1 MQQQP
6 TNEHISVLASEW
18 DILATIEDNIKL
30 LAHQNAKVQFE
41 FIPSHQDDDTSY
53 DNLSPKAKS
62 NVDADHLATQFQED
76 HIHDE
81 RNVVPM
87 LPKAGLQLH
96 LPVTKTDS
104 KAELSR
110 TNSNILFDSPTPLP
124 PYDSTYSNA
133 TSGQTKFSIR
143 G

>member
-1 MQQQP
+1 MLPQCTILCENQSIVNRLTTFQSHLPPFSPVTDFIADDDSFSSIMQQQP

-18 DILATIEDNIKL
+18 DILATIEDNTKL

-81 RNVVPM
+81 RNVLPM
-87 LPKAGLQLH
+87 LPKAGVHLH
-96 LPVTKTDS
+96 L
-104 KAELSR
+104 R
-110 TNSNILFDSPTPLP
+110 N
-124 PYDSTYSNA
+124 
-133 TSGQTKFSIR
+133 
-143 G
+143 